1 MSSYHCTGASF
12 PRSHKP
18 SPGPLTVNERA
29 EIIDR
34 LSAGSAP
41 RACLVRKLLRLHD
54 EQRSE
59 LKALKGPETMPVSGV

>member
-1 MSSYHCTGASF
+1 
-12 PRSHKP
+12 
-18 SPGPLTVNERA
+18 VDERA

-41 RACLVRKLLRLHD
+41 RAGLVRKLLRLHD